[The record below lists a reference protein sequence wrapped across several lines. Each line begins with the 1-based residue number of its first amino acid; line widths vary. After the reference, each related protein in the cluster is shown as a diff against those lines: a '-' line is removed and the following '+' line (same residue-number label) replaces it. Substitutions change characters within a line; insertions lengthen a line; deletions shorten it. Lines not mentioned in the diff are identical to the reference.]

1 MESNCTNP
9 IKTGHFCASCD
20 REMGGGG
27 GFAVL
32 PPVLPCNFET
42 THGNV
47 TKITQNVIFIILKL
61 LAQ

>member
-20 REMGGGG
+20 REKG

-32 PPVLPCNFET
+32 PPALPRNFET

-47 TKITQNVIFIILKL
+47 TKMTQNIIFIILKL